1 MTLNTQE
8 LKEQYVT
15 ANIEIGRLKSKL
27 KEADEIIKFYGD
39 NKYYRDARDRMD
51 MSSIDLDGGV
61 KAREYLS
68 QIDKNNSKDVTTRDT
83 LSVDKEDNNE

>member
-15 ANIEIGRLKSKL
+15 ACIEIGRLKSKL
-27 KEADEIIKFYGD
+27 KEADEVI
-39 NKYYRDARDRMD
+39 
-51 MSSIDLDGGV
+51 
-61 KAREYLS
+61 REYVQLHRETCGNEPDWQDVIVRSEQYLS
-68 QIDKNNSKDVTTRDT
+68 QIDKDPSKDVTTRDT